1 MVIKARLHSVQGSCG
16 CFYKVSEKVR
26 GKQESLR
33 HIMAPNPK
41 SCWRYFPILCYIYL
55 CFLNK
60 CKNYNWKECSLLN
73 KQTNLWILYLK
84 KKKEKKKLRIL
95 KSFGMK
101 VMKAEVICLAPEQ
114 VWYCSKN
121 VPHFWA
127 GRTTCRDERALQD
140 PGPFSPWLPHWEFLY
155 GCQWVPVKLA
165 GFMMWTG
172 IQQGLDWVNVVL
184 IKFFW
189 YIKLY

>member
-1 MVIKARLHSVQGSCG
+1 MHFEYKLIPNSMHFTAVFFRNSPSQTNLQQDGSHLVVIKARLHSVQGSCG

-84 KKKEKKKLRIL
+84 KKKREEKI
-95 KSFGMK
+95 
-101 VMKAEVICLAPEQ
+101 
-114 VWYCSKN
+114 KN
-121 VPHFWA
+121 LEKFWHE
-127 GRTTCRDERALQD
+127 GDE
-140 PGPFSPWLPHWEFLY
+140 S
-155 GCQWVPVKLA
+155 
-165 GFMMWTG
+165 
-172 IQQGLDWVNVVL
+172 
-184 IKFFW
+184 
-189 YIKLY
+189 